1 MNQDKMY
8 LVNQLFYRET
18 IRTVWDK
25 KQEKN
30 KVSEKIKQ

>member
-25 KQEKN
+25 KTRK
-30 KVSEKIKQ
+30 K